1 MCCNEKG
8 IEKEENL
15 TSSSKGEAFSKGRK
29 EGRKK
34 RKI

>member
-1 MCCNEKG
+1 MCCNEKR

-15 TSSSKGEAFSKGRK
+15 TSSSKGEAFTKGRK
-29 EGRKK
+29 KEK